1 MQKTKNRAALLAILA
16 LCLVSLLSMAAMVV
30 GQQREIDMLHQKLTV
45 ARYEIVD
52 KVNRIYELNLRLE
65 RK

>member
-1 MQKTKNRAALLAILA
+1 MKNTKNRAALLAVLS
-16 LCLVSLLSMAAMVV
+16 LCLVSLLNIAAMVV
-30 GQQREIDMLHQKLTV
+30 RQQREIDMLNQKLTA
-45 ARYEIVD
+45 ARYEIAD

>member
-1 MQKTKNRAALLAILA
+1 MQNTKNKVALLAVLA
-16 LCLVSLLSMAAMVV
+16 LCLGSLISMAVMVV
-30 GQQREIDMLHQKLTV
+30 GQQKEIDMLNQKLTA
-45 ARYEIVD
+45 ARYEIAD